1 MVTLM
6 ASPLVTVWMPSTVRS
21 SGRAAGDQVGH
32 RDGARGDQVQGLAVI
47 DRRLDQVLVDE
58 LFGAV
63 Q

>member
-1 MVTLM
+1 M
-6 ASPLVTVWMPSTVRS
+6 ASPAATVWMPSTVRS
-21 SGRAAGDQVGH
+21 RGRRSVIRSATGTAPEAISS
-32 RDGARGDQVQGLAVI
+32 RAWRFI

>member
-1 MVTLM
+1 VI
-6 ASPLVTVWMPSTVRS
+6 RS
-21 SGRAAGDQVGH
+21 ATGTAPEAIRCRAW
-32 RDGARGDQVQGLAVI
+32 RFI